1 MQNVKKN
8 EKSHH
13 NHKADHNKNGK
24 PGPNGDEI
32 ELERLKREVA
42 ILPLAGSQGIKFKKA
57 GKNEYAGLCPFHD
70 DINPSLHIN
79 VQKNLFHCKGC
90 GKSGSVIDWLMLAE
104 NLTLPEAI
112 LELRRQ
118 ILITKRTFEN
128 IKEFEDDE
136 RVIDIL
142 EPFYQK
148 AIKLALDYWH
158 NNFKS
163 KKEGADY
170 LLRRGLIYGEL
181 VEEFKIG
188 YSDGSLIDVAN
199 DDDTI
204 NALIDLGAITML
216 DDGKLVE
223 TFQNR
228 VLIPVFDD
236 EGCIVQIYGRNL
248 KSTGPKHLYLK
259 VPLAGLFHQRALL
272 SSDVILAESFIDALS
287 IMAMGYNN
295 VCASY
300 GINGLKDKAIDLFE
314 SRGVKRVYIAYD
326 NDTAGDDAAEDLAE
340 KFMAKKIESY
350 RVEFGEGIDA
360 NEFLKKSSS
369 IDEAKAGLKSLIE
382 EARPLKLLTDTE
394 GIYIS
399 GRIEKLVQK
408 GKEFFYTSGHRE
420 YTIRG
425 LDQNKTNS
433 SLKIFL
439 RLEHDD
445 SQNGQIKK
453 FHIDNNVDLFSAKAT
468 GSFVKTAATRLT
480 IDERVIR
487 ADLDALTVKLDEIHQ
502 KAIEEKENQ
511 KKVEKKEYHK
521 NLAVSQKAKEF
532 LFDPLFIVRFVK
544 DIERCGLVGE
554 PLNMFFGFLSTLTRY
569 FQNQIHVIIQSE
581 SSAGKSTM
589 LNLLADFVPEEES
602 IYFTQVTPRSLYYGE
617 PGFLKN
623 KCIFIAESD
632 GLREAEFPIKQ
643 MMSEGKLSISYT
655 KTDPQSGEHTSDIKE
670 NEGPVQFTLTEP
682 TEGLHEEIENRSVI
696 LTLDMSANQT
706 SRILELQRLMHS
718 PEGVI
723 LKNRKRELCDFY
735 RHVQREIKPYE
746 VLNYYSPHLNYNAEH
761 HQARRDNQKYLSI
774 MAAVTMLFQYQREK
788 IMKDG
793 RLCLKTHLI
802 DIAITH
808 FIIRRVFAKS
818 LDELPIQTRNFV
830 EKLVKHF
837 IDYAKKMQVDFDQ
850 IWFYRKDMREI
861 TGLSNTRVHEHTS
874 RLVDYEYLTTKRD
887 QNGIAYRFLFEPAES
902 DVSLVNMLRLTR
914 IPDLIKKASKNERD
928 QYKEFRPSLE
938 KIFKA
943 LDPSYQ
949 GAEL

>member
-1 MQNVKKN
+1 MQKAQINHNV
-8 EKSHH
+8 E
-13 NHKADHNKNGK
+13 DV
-24 PGPNGDEI
+24 D
-32 ELERLKREVA
+32 LERLKRETP
-42 ILPLAGSQGIKFKKA
+42 ILSLAGSFGIEFKKV
-57 GKNEYAGLCPFHD
+57 GKNEYAGLCPFHED
-70 DINPSLHIN
+70 KNPSLHIN
-79 VQKNLFHCKGC
+79 VLKNLFHCKGC
-90 GKSGSVIDWLMLAE
+90 GKSGSVIDWLILTE

-112 LELRRQ
+112 GRLRSDAAMIVRA
-118 ILITKRTFEN
+118 FERAAK
-128 IKEFEDDE
+128 IEEDKP
-136 RVIDIL
+136 VDIL
-142 EPFYQK
+142 EPFYQN
-148 AIKLALDYWH
+148 ALGLALAYWH
-158 NNFKS
+158 DNFKN

-170 LLRRGLIYGEL
+170 LLKRGLIYGEL

-199 DDDTI
+199 DDDII

-228 VLIPVFDD
+228 VLIPVFNEDKN
-236 EGCIVQIYGRNL
+236 IIQVYGRNL
-248 KSTGPKHLYLK
+248 KNTGPKHLYLK
-259 VPLAGLFHQRALL
+259 APLAGLFHQRALL
-272 SSDVILAESFIDALS
+272 SSDLILAESFIDALS
-287 IMAMGYNN
+287 IMAMGYPN
-295 VCASY
+295 VCSSF
-300 GINGLKDKAIDLFE
+300 GVNGLKESAIALFE
-314 SRGVKRVYIAYD
+314 TNGVKRVYVAYD
-326 NDTAGDDAAEDLAE
+326 SDPAGDDAAEVLSE
-340 KFMAKKIESY
+340 KFIAKKIETY
-350 RVEFGEGIDA
+350 RINFDEGQDA
-360 NEFLKKSSS
+360 NEFLRKATS
-369 IDEAKAGLKSLIE
+369 IDEAKKMFKDLVE
-382 EARPLKLLTDTE
+382 RARPLKLLTDTE
-394 GIYIS
+394 GVYVT
-399 GRIEKLVQK
+399 GRVEKLERK
-408 GKEFFYTSGHRE
+408 GKEYFYKSGHRE

-439 RLEHDD
+439 RLEHET
-445 SQNGQIKK
+445 K

-468 GSFVKTAATRLT
+468 GSFVKAAATRLT
-480 IDERVIR
+480 IDERVVR
-487 ADLDALTVKLDEIHQ
+487 ADLDALIVKLDEIHQ
-502 KAIEEKENQ
+502 KAIEEKDNQ

-532 LFDPLFIVRFVK
+532 LYDPLFIVRFVK

-569 FQNQIHVIIQSE
+569 FQSQIHIIIQSE

-589 LNLLADFVPEEES
+589 LNLLSEFVPEEES

-696 LTLDMSANQT
+696 LTLDMSTNQT

-723 LKNRKRELCDFY
+723 LKNRKRELSDFY
-735 RHVQREIKPYE
+735 RHVQREVKPYE

-774 MAAVTMLFQYQREK
+774 LSAVTMLFQYQREK
-788 IMKDG
+788 TMKDSK
-793 RLCLKTHLI
+793 LCLKTHLI

-808 FIIRRVFAKS
+808 FLIRRVFAKS

-837 IDYAKKMQVDFDQ
+837 IKYSQKMQVDFDQ
-850 IWFYRKDMREI
+850 IWFYRKDMREV

-874 RLVDYEYLTTKRD
+874 RLVDFEYLTTKRD
-887 QNGIAYRFLFEPAES
+887 QNGICYRFLFEPNIEEGFYTS
-902 DVSLVNMLRLTR
+902 LLKLSEMKSLV
-914 IPDLIKKASKNERD
+914 KKASKKERREYED
-928 QYKEFRPSLE
+928 FIPSL
-938 KIFKA
+938 KIIFKT
-943 LDPSYQ
+943 LDPDYKT
-949 GAEL
+949 GEF